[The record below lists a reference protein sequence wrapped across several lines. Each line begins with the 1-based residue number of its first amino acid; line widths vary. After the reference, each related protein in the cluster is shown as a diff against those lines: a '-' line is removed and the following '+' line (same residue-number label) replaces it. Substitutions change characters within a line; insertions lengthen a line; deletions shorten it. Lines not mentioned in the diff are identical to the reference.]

1 MMWMVTVV
9 RIGFVVFGI
18 LFGVTDFYLYTKKK
32 MYEPIM
38 FTWGVISLLGILLGL
53 VNRPWGYVGEPG
65 APVILV
71 LSIVILAIMSAM
83 LVYSSIISIHIYKN
97 QELAIQISLL
107 NEENERMRERLYSL
121 EKTIGLDVDE
131 SDRNVLADLIAEML
145 EGEGAEAFGSKYER

>member
-1 MMWMVTVV
+1 
-9 RIGFVVFGI
+9 
-18 LFGVTDFYLYTKKK
+18 

-38 FTWGVISLLGILLGL
+38 FTWGVISFLGVILGL

-71 LSIVILAIMSAM
+71 LSMVILAVMSAM
-83 LVYSSIISIHIYKN
+83 LVYSSIISIQIYKN

-107 NEENERMRERLYSL
+107 NAENERMRERLYSL

-131 SDRNVLADLIAEML
+131 SDRNILADLIAEML